1 MADSLPLEENLN
13 DLFTKKAPA
22 LPAGGKKVIVEWA
35 PWLALIGGIA
45 SVWTAWVLW
54 HWAHVANAFVDY
66 ANSLSAV
73 YGGPTVN
80 VQRMSV
86 GIWLGIAVLA
96 AEGVLYLLAFN
107 GLREHRKSAWN
118 LIYLGALLNV
128 VYGVVVMFT
137 SYGGAGNLIG
147 SLIGSA
153 IGLYFLFQVRS
164 AYVGSRVPEAPATP
178 KVDA

>member
-1 MADSLPLEENLN
+1 MADSLPLEKNLN
-13 DLFTKKAPA
+13 DLFTKKAPV
-22 LPAGGKKVIVEWA
+22 LPAGGKKIIVEWA
-35 PWLALIGGIA
+35 PWLALLGGIA
-45 SVWTAWVLW
+45 SLWTAWILW

-80 VQRMSV
+80 VQRMTF

-96 AEGVLYLLAFN
+96 VEGVLYLLAFN
-107 GLREHRKSAWN
+107 GLRERKKSAWN
-118 LIYLGALLNV
+118 LIYWGALLNV
-128 VYGVVVMFT
+128 AYGVVVMFT
-137 SYGGAGNLIG
+137 DYGGIGSLVG

-164 AYVGSRVPEAPATP
+164 AYVGNRVAAPATNQ
-178 KVDA
+178 KLDA

>member
-1 MADSLPLEENLN
+1 MATSLPLEENLN

-35 PWLALIGGIA
+35 PWLALIGGIG
-45 SVWTAWVLW
+45 SLWTAWVLW

-66 ANSLSAV
+66 ANTLSAA
-73 YGGPTVN
+73 YGGPAVTVH
-80 VQRMSV
+80 RLTF

-96 AEGVLYLLAFN
+96 VEGVLYLLAFN
-107 GLREHRKSAWN
+107 GLREHKKSAWN
-118 LIYLGALLNV
+118 LIYWGALLNV
-128 VYGVVVMFT
+128 AYGVVVMFT
-137 SYGGAGNLIG
+137 DYGGVGSLIG

-164 AYVGSRVPEAPATP
+164 AYVGNRAAEPVATP
-178 KVDA
+178 KADA